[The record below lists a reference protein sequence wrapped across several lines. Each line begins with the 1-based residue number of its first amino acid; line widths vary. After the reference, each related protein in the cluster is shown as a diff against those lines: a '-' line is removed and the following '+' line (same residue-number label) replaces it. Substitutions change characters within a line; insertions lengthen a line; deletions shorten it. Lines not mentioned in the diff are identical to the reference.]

1 MRTLS
6 FVVSCSLAAFAVTGA
21 ACSKDQAKP
30 AAKAEPATVSVD
42 ELAKQLDAKAARPV
56 DANGDKTRKDVGFI
70 PGAVLLT
77 DYETYA
83 ATELPADKAQPLV
96 FYCANEQCGASH
108 EAAAKAMSLG
118 YKDVRVLTAGIMGWT
133 QAGQRVEKL

>member
-6 FVVSCSLAAFAVTGA
+6 VLFCAALAASTLSVA
-21 ACSKDQAKP
+21 ACSKDAAKP
-30 AAKAEPATVSVD
+30 ATKPAVAEVTV
-42 ELAKQLDAKAARPV
+42 EQLAKDLAAKAAHPV
-56 DANGDKTRKDVGFI
+56 DANGTKTRTDVGYI

-83 ATELPADKAQPLV
+83 ASELPADKAEPLV

-108 EAAAKAMSLG
+108 EAAKKAVALG
-118 YKDVRVLTAGIMGWT
+118 YQHVQVLPAGIMGWT
-133 QAGQRVEKL
+133 EAGQRVEKL